1 VNMDQEQGNAPAEQ
15 PVANG
20 GMTPLSD
27 VFGRQEPAAQQTAPE
42 GQPEPQA
49 APQEQ
54 PETGEEQK
62 AEQPRDERGKFAP
75 KPQHAAP
82 PAEKNPEEGRIAAV
96 KAEREKRQA
105 LERELTELRAKLAAP
120 QAQPVQHQAPQP
132 PAPPPVPLSDL
143 MFQDPERFVAA
154 LQQRQEEQLLAT
166 RIATSEAMARQQPD
180 YDAAEQAL
188 TAYAQSSQQAAAEV
202 AAKLRS
208 HPAPAMW
215 AYQAGKQLLSQHR
228 WQPIMQQHSDPEAFI
243 AAEVERRLQEKLAEQ
258 QAARPAAA
266 PAPRLPTSLA
276 SAGSVAPRS
285 GPGWAG
291 PTPLTNVFGRN
302 G

>member
-1 VNMDQEQGNAPAEQ
+1 MDQEQGNAPAEQ
-15 PVANG
+15 PEANS
-20 GMTPLSD
+20 GMTPLSE
-27 VFGRQEPAAQQTAPE
+27 VFGRQEPAVQQTAPE

-49 APQEQ
+49 APQTP
-54 PETGEEQK
+54 PETGDEPK

-75 KPQHAAP
+75 KQNAAP

-120 QAQPVQHQAPQP
+120 PAQPVQQAPQQP
-132 PAPPPVPLSDL
+132 PAQPQVPLSDL

-215 AYQAGKQLLSQHR
+215 AYQAGKHLLSQHR

-276 SAGSVAPRS
+276 SATSVAPRS